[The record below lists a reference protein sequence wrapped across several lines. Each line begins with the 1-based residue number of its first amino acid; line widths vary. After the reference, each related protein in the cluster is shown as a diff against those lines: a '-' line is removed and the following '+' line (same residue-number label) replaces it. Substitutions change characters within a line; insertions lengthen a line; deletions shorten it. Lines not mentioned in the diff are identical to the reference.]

1 LHRKEDAMDHIVTT
15 ITAASPMLLSLGG
28 MLAVL
33 NIIGGGSCFDQASL
47 QEC

>member
-1 LHRKEDAMDHIVTT
+1 MDHIVTT

-33 NIIGGGSCFDQASL
+33 NIIDGDSCSDQTSL